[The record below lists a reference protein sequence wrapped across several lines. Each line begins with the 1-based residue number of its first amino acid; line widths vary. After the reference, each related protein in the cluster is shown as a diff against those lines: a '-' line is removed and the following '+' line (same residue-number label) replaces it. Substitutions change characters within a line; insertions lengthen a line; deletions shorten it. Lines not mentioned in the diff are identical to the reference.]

1 MKSVLGFS
9 IWVTIIQLAQRCIFN
24 IAPSILA
31 AFASSSAI
39 TVLGIAICLEGY
51 SYTFAN
57 AINGMFLPRV
67 SRMIASN
74 DRSEIL
80 NLMIRIGRIQIYI
93 IGLICVGF
101 ICLGEE
107 FIHLWLEMDLKQVYI
122 CSLLI
127 ILPSFVQ
134 LPQEIGNTTIV
145 AEGKVKLQA
154 YAFVL
159 MAVVN
164 LLLAYPLTKNFGV
177 VGLCVSIMVAY
188 LVRTIVM
195 DIVFIEF
202 CISMYSSLLEC
213 HM

>member
-1 MKSVLGFS
+1 MTGCLLIGAGLYALIIVNSIAGIVIIVLKLSILGKKKIASIRWGYWEKELLKSVLGFS

-80 NLMIRIGRIQIYI
+80 NL
-93 IGLICVGF
+93 
-101 ICLGEE
+101 
-107 FIHLWLEMDLKQVYI
+107 
-122 CSLLI
+122 
-127 ILPSFVQ
+127 
-134 LPQEIGNTTIV
+134 
-145 AEGKVKLQA
+145 
-154 YAFVL
+154 
-159 MAVVN
+159 
-164 LLLAYPLTKNFGV
+164 
-177 VGLCVSIMVAY
+177 
-188 LVRTIVM
+188 
-195 DIVFIEF
+195 
-202 CISMYSSLLEC
+202 
-213 HM
+213 